1 MLYTETL
8 TTDTLELLKR
18 LMQDERLSDFY
29 LAGGTNLALTL
40 GHRKSID
47 LDLFSYRSFDA
58 QLLAEHLT
66 RNYPFIIAD
75 LRTRDTIKGTINNV
89 KIDLIAHNYPLL
101 KEPNVYEYSIRL
113 YSKEDIAAMKLV
125 AISDNGQRL
134 KDFVDIAYLSTK
146 LSLSQMLNAYVAKY
160 PAGNQLHVL
169 RGLSYFEDIDF
180 DVQIELTNNRCFNW
194 KIIKQRI
201 LEMIRREENVFENEP
216 V

>member
-18 LMQDERLSDFY
+18 LMQDEKLSDFH
-29 LAGGTNLALTL
+29 LAGGTNLALIL

-47 LDLFSYRSFDA
+47 LDLFSCHSFDA
-58 QLLAEHLT
+58 QTLAEHLVKIYHL
-66 RNYPFIIAD
+66 NIAD
-75 LRTRDTIKGTINNV
+75 LRARDTIKGTINNV

-101 KEPNVYEYSIRL
+101 KEPGIYENSIRL
-113 YSKEDIAAMKLV
+113 YSKEDVAAMKLV

-146 LSLSQMLNAYVAKY
+146 LSLSQMLNAYITKY
-160 PAGNQLHVL
+160 ASGNQLHVL

-180 DVQIELTNNRCFNW
+180 DVQIELTNNRRFDW
-194 KIIKQRI
+194 KTIERRI
-201 LEMIRREENVFENEP
+201 LEMIRQEEKVFENEP